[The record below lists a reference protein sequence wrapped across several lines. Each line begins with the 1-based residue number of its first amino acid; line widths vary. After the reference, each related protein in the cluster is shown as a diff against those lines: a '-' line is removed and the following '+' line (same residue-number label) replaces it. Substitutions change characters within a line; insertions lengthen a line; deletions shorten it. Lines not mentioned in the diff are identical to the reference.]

1 MSNQFELGMIN
12 IVALTD
18 LLDDK
23 EFRQEKI
30 ILLLNDI
37 ANHLNAV
44 QLKREMDELQKT
56 GTI

>member
-1 MSNQFELGMIN
+1 MIKMIN